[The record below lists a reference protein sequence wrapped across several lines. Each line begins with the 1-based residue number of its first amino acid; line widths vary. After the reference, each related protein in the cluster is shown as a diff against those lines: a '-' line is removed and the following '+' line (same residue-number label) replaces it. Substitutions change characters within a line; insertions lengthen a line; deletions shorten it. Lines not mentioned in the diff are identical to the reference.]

1 MLNGVRVD
9 SIFYFLYTNEM
20 LVMDD
25 NEMVASKVW
34 WSSTFKMNNMLKANY
49 VVKVMILINQSRR
62 LFRLFYKSY
71 TMNILEKV
79 LDVKFKIYCHSY
91 RER

>member
-1 MLNGVRVD
+1 MVVR
-9 SIFYFLYTNEM
+9 EH
-20 LVMDD
+20 

-71 TMNILEKV
+71 TMNILEKNSRC
-79 LDVKFKIYCHSY
+79 KI
-91 RER
+91 ENLLAFI

>member
-25 NEMVASKVW
+25 NEIVASKVW

-49 VVKVMILINQSRR
+49 VLKVMILINQSMR
-62 LFRLFYKSY
+62 LFGLFYKSY
-71 TMNILEKV
+71 IMNILEKNSRCNIEN
-79 LDVKFKIYCHSY
+79 LLAFI
-91 RER
+91 

>member
-20 LVMDD
+20 LVRDD

-34 WSSTFKMNNMLKANY
+34 LSSTFIMNNMLKANY
-49 VVKVMILINQSRR
+49 VFKVMILINQSIKET
-62 LFRLFYKSY
+62 FWF
-71 TMNILEKV
+71 V
-79 LDVKFKIYCHSY
+79 LQIIHNEYS
-91 RER
+91 

>member
-1 MLNGVRVD
+1 
-9 SIFYFLYTNEM
+9 M
-20 LVMDD
+20 LVRDD
-25 NEMVASKVW
+25 NEMVVSKVW

-49 VVKVMILINQSRR
+49 VFKVMILINQSRR
-62 LFRLFYKSY
+62 LFGLFYKSY
-71 TMNILEKV
+71 TMNILEKI

>member
-25 NEMVASKVW
+25 NEIVASKVW

-49 VVKVMILINQSRR
+49 VLKVMILINQSMR
-62 LFRLFYKSY
+62 LFGLFYKSY
-71 TMNILEKV
+71 IMNILEKII
-79 LDVKFKIYCHSY
+79 DVKLKIYWHSY
-91 RER
+91 RGR

>member
-25 NEMVASKVW
+25 NEIVASKVW
-34 WSSTFKMNNMLKANY
+34 WSSTFKMNSMLKANCVQSY
-49 VVKVMILINQSRR
+49 DPNQSINQGDF
-62 LFRLFYKSY
+62 LVCF
-71 TMNILEKV
+71 TN
-79 LDVKFKIYCHSY
+79 HTQ
-91 RER
+91 

>member
-1 MLNGVRVD
+1 M
-9 SIFYFLYTNEM
+9 FYFLCTNEM
-20 LVMDD
+20 LVRDD

-49 VVKVMILINQSRR
+49 VLKVMILINQSMR
-62 LFRLFYKSY
+62 LFGLFYKSY
-71 TMNILEKV
+71 TMNILEKI

>member
-1 MLNGVRVD
+1 
-9 SIFYFLYTNEM
+9 M
-20 LVMDD
+20 LVRDD

-49 VVKVMILINQSRR
+49 VLKVMILVNQSMR
-62 LFRLFYKSY
+62 LFGLFYKSY
-71 TMNILEKV
+71 IMNILEKII
-79 LDVKFKIYCHSY
+79 DVKLKIYWHSY